1 MIANHSDQVK
11 PILVNSDMKP
21 RSNSLKLSTQHLSID
36 LTHYPVSPQLAWN
49 MDDFEINQPIGYG
62 SSAMVYSAIHKPQH
76 KKVAIKVIDLDR
88 FERNQ
93 IDELRRETALMALS
107 KHPNIL
113 QVHGSFVHGPKLYI
127 VTPYMS
133 VGNFPDG
140 LDETSIATILRQ
152 ALEGLVY
159 LHKNGHIHRDVKA
172 GNLLMDQDGTVLLAD
187 FGVSSSLME
196 TGVRRTFVGTPC
208 WMAPEV
214 MEQAEYD
221 YKADIWSFGITAIEL
236 ATGRAPFAK
245 LPPLKVKKKKDSPFL
260 LLYILI
266 TTLKKVLM
274 LTLSRDP
281 PTLCRES
288 TVNKY
293 SKSFKEMIDLCMNK
307 DPLKRPS
314 SEKLLQHPFFKQAK
328 KPEWLVKNLIPD
340 LPTIDQRPIKRLTEK
355 TITNPTT
362 DEWDFG
368 ESRPKRHISFGH
380 AVVKGH
386 AVSKRALSDD
396 FRVSRQ
402 GKHQHQ
408 ASAPSVFPIFQ
419 DVHHKPM
426 TKHSS
431 PSPPEKASLVTFSEE
446 KAIDRKTLYRTMSQ
460 EGFKKPETKKLG
472 RFELTQSTPLHSQIS
487 QLLSQNDVQRQILSE
502 LYSSIN
508 AKESTADHSSTLET
522 LEQQLQTY
530 QRENLLLQR
539 ENQIMRRQLDELLKK

>member
-1 MIANHSDQVK
+1 MMITSSNSEQVK
-11 PILVNSDMKP
+11 PILVNNVNETKP
-21 RSNSLKLSTQHLSID
+21 KSNSLKLSTNHLS
-36 LTHYPVSPQLAWN
+36 TETSHQPNSPQPVWN

-62 SSAMVYSAIHKPQH
+62 SSATVYSAIHKSH
-76 KKVAIKVIDLDR
+76 SKKVAIKVIDLDK

-113 QVHGSFVHGPKLYI
+113 QVFGSFVHGPKLYI

-140 LDETSIATILRQ
+140 LDETSIATILKQ

-196 TGVRRTFVGTPC
+196 TGVRKTFVGTPC

-245 LPPLKVKKKKDSPFL
+245 LPPLKV
-260 LLYILI
+260 
-266 TTLKKVLM
+266 LM

-293 SKSFKEMIDLCMNK
+293 SKVFKEMIDLCMNK
-307 DPLKRPS
+307 DPTKRPS

-328 KPEWLVKNLIPD
+328 KPEWLVKNLIND
-340 LPTIDQRPIKRLTEK
+340 IPTIDQRPMKRLTEK
-355 TITNPTT
+355 TETNPTT

-368 ESRPKRHISFGH
+368 DSRPKRHISFGH
-380 AVVKGH
+380 AVVKGRGH
-386 AVSKRALSDD
+386 ALSKRALSDD

-419 DVHHKPM
+419 DDKKTKQYNLHDKPV
-426 TKHSS
+426 
-431 PSPPEKASLVTFSEE
+431 VTFSEE

-460 EGFKKPETKKLG
+460 EGFIRRPSVQDIKYTEAKKIG
-472 RFELTQSTPLHSQIS
+472 RFELTQQVVPLHSQIN
-487 QLLSQNDVQRQILSE
+487 QLLTQNDVQRQILGELYTLLSTKEMHQPQQQSPTSE
-502 LYSSIN
+502 LTSTV
-508 AKESTADHSSTLET
+508 ES

-539 ENQIMRRQLDELLKK
+539 ENQIMRRQLDDLLKK